1 MKFMTDWTP
10 CYSRFA
16 TKLLMIIIER
26 CCVQERKGKKRKK
39 EIGIYANVIRRRQ
52 PIIILYLVGRA
63 ELSLFRYLIWPRS
76 LPSPRVRLGSQ
87 QDLRPSYVPTFL
99 IVICIRLSCTICI
112 PAHVP
117 GSPVSSYLF
126 LSPPLLAFSS
136 LESIFDPRIV
146 SRDRYAI

>member
-1 MKFMTDWTP
+1 MD
-10 CYSRFA
+10 SVLFA

-26 CCVQERKGKKRKK
+26 CYGHRGKKEKK
-39 EIGIYANVIRRRQ
+39 KKRISRFLNSIGIYVNVIRRGQ

-126 LSPPLLAFSS
+126 LSPPLLSAFSS

-146 SRDRYAI
+146 PRN